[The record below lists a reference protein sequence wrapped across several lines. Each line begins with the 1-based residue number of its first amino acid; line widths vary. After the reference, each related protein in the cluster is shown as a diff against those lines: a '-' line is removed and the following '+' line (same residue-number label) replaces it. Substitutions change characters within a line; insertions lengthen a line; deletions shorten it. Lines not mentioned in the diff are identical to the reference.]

1 MNPQT
6 WTSTAILDGLSDPN
20 NHALWAEFDARF
32 RPVIEG
38 VAMKMGL
45 SRDEA
50 ADVAQQTLV
59 EFAAAYKAGKY
70 ERGRGRL
77 RSFLLGIAR
86 FRITDVMRARAK
98 RRGQR
103 GDSALQDRQAGT
115 HFKPA
120 EQALADAWE
129 KARLKFILKAA
140 MRELR
145 EKTRIDENNLA
156 AFEMLVVKGLSPEQ
170 VSASCGMSVAQVYVI
185 KTRVSARLR
194 EIVNRMKTEYEK
206 DE

>member
-1 MNPQT
+1 MTNNT
-6 WTSTAILDGLSDPN
+6 WTSTVFLDGLRDPN
-20 NHALWAEFDARF
+20 NHALWAELDGRY

-38 VAMKMGL
+38 VAVKMGL

-50 ADVAQQTLV
+50 ADVAQQTLA
-59 EFAAAYKAGKY
+59 EFAAAYNAGKY

-86 FRITDVMRARAK
+86 FRITDVMRLRAK
-98 RRGQR
+98 RKGQR
-103 GDSALQDRQAGT
+103 GDSALQDAAAGT

-120 EQALADAWE
+120 EQALSDAWE
-129 KARLKFILKAA
+129 KARLKVMLLAA
-140 MRELR
+140 LRELR
-145 EKTRIDENNLA
+145 DKTRIDENNLT
-156 AFEMLVVKGLSPEQ
+156 AFEMLVIKGLTPEQ

-194 EIVNRMKTEYEK
+194 EIVSRMNAEYEK

>member
-1 MNPQT
+1 MSHNT
-6 WTSTAILDGLSDPN
+6 WTSTAVLDGLRDAN
-20 NHALWAEFDARF
+20 NHALWAEFDSRY

-38 VAMKMGL
+38 VAVRMGL

-50 ADVAQQTLV
+50 ADVAQQTLA

-86 FRITDVMRARAK
+86 FRITDAMRLRAK
-98 RRGQR
+98 RKGQR
-103 GDSALQDRQAGT
+103 GDSALQDAAAGT
-115 HFKPA
+115 RFKPA
-120 EQALADAWE
+120 EQALSEAWE
-129 KARLKFILKAA
+129 KARLKVMLASA
-140 MRELR
+140 LRELR
-145 EKTRIDENNLA
+145 ENTRIEENNLA

-170 VSASCGMSVAQVYVI
+170 VSASCGMSVAQVYVV

-194 EIVNRMKTEYEK
+194 EILNRMAAAYEK
-206 DE
+206 DG

>member
-1 MNPQT
+1 MNRDT
-6 WTSTAILDGLSDPN
+6 WTSTVFLDGLRDSN
-20 NHALWAEFDARF
+20 NHALWAEFDGRY

-38 VAMKMGL
+38 VAVKMGL
-45 SRDEA
+45 TRDEA
-50 ADVAQQTLV
+50 TDVAQQTLA

-86 FRITDVMRARAK
+86 FRITDAMRARAR

-103 GDSALQDRQAGT
+103 GDSALQDASAGT
-115 HFKPA
+115 DFKPA
-120 EQALADAWE
+120 EQALSEAWE
-129 KARLKFILKAA
+129 KARMRVMLLSAL
-140 MRELR
+140 RELR

-170 VSASCGMSVAQVYVI
+170 VSASCGMSVAQVYVV
-185 KTRVSARLR
+185 KTRVSAKLR
-194 EIVNRMKTEYEK
+194 EIVNRMSAEYNK
-206 DE
+206 DD